1 MEYLKNVV
9 LQYMVSSDAESR
21 QLMLNAIATILK
33 FTSKE
38 TESVKKYNALW
49 WWQPAPKNATPVKP
63 VPKS

>member
-1 MEYLKNVV
+1 
-9 LQYMVSSDAESR
+9 MVSSDAESR

-33 FTSKE
+33 FTNKE